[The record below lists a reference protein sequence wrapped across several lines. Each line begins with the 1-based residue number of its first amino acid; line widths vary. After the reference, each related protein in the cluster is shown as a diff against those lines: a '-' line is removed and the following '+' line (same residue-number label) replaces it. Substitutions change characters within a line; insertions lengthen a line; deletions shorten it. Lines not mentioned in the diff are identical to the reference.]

1 MEELQ
6 TLFVISFQ
14 KNPYE
19 IEEVVDNH
27 ERVSVNI
34 YGTQALGSKGR
45 QRQSEREARVVFQ
58 PANETQ
64 G

>member
-34 YGTQALGSKGR
+34 YGTQVSR
-45 QRQSEREARVVFQ
+45 QPKVDKDRAREKR
-58 PANETQ
+58 

>member
-45 QRQSEREARVVFQ
+45 QR
-58 PANETQ
+58 
-64 G
+64 